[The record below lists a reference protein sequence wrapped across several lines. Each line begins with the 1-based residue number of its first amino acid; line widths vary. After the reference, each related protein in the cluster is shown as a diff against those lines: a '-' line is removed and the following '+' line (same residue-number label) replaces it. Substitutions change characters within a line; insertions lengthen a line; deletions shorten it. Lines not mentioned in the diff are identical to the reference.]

1 MPRPKG
7 SQNKVTTETKQFLMG
22 IVQGEHPRIQ
32 KALTE
37 VYETDKDH
45 YLSFIVKLLPFIVP
59 KANEVHISSPALENK
74 TPSWFDTVPES

>member
-7 SQNKVTTETKQFLMG
+7 SQNKVTTETKQFLMN
-22 IVQGEHPRIQ
+22 IVRATPTDQ

-59 KANEVHISSPALENK
+59 KANEVHITSPALENK